1 MVSFAKVRF
10 ERNGDV
16 LIGSLAGDVDL
27 SNAPDVADQLMPAIP
42 NSIKVFVLDLSE
54 TTHLDSRGVQVLL
67 DLVERLH
74 VRKQTAF
81 LVAPQRSAIRRLLTI
96 VGVTDSLPVTGS
108 VDEALE
114 QIRIAAERARGVR

>member
-1 MVSFAKVRF
+1 MSFAKVRL

-27 SNAPDVADQLMPAIP
+27 TNAPDVADQLMPAIP
-42 NSIKVFVLDLSE
+42 NSVKVFVLDLSE

-67 DLVERLH
+67 ELVERLH
-74 VRKQTAF
+74 MRKQTAY
-81 LVAPQRSAIRRLLTI
+81 LVAPERSAIKRILAV
-96 VGVTDSLPVTGS
+96 VGVTDSLPVTGT

-114 QIRIAAERARGVR
+114 QIRIAADRSPRSP

>member
-1 MVSFAKVRF
+1 MSFAKVRL

-27 SNAPDVADQLMPAIP
+27 TNAPDVADQLMPAIP
-42 NSIKVFVLDLSE
+42 NSVKVFVLDLSE

-67 DLVERLH
+67 ELVERLH
-74 VRKQTAF
+74 MRKQTAY
-81 LVAPQRSAIRRLLTI
+81 LVAPERSAIRRILAV
-96 VGVTDSLPVTGS
+96 VGVTDSLPVTGT

-114 QIRIAAERARGVR
+114 QIRIAADRSPRSP